1 MDAQTQMRVF
11 EPFFTTKEAGRG
23 TGLGLAMVYGVVK
36 QSGGSIWV
44 YSEVGKG
51 TTFNVYLP
59 QSEGGAEKLVQKSP
73 QRVDL
78 RGSETVLLVED
89 DPAVRGLVRSM
100 LEARGY
106 TVISPESPDEAVSLC
121 TNYSGSMDLLLT
133 DMILP
138 GTTGRLIAEQ
148 VGRLRPGIKVLYMSG
163 YTDDTLIHA
172 KGLEEGLAF
181 LQKPFTVAMLA
192 AKVREVLDA

>member
-1 MDAQTQMRVF
+1 
-11 EPFFTTKEAGRG
+11 
-23 TGLGLAMVYGVVK
+23 
-36 QSGGSIWV
+36 
-44 YSEVGKG
+44 
-51 TTFNVYLP
+51 
-59 QSEGGAEKLVQKSP
+59 
-73 QRVDL
+73 
-78 RGSETVLLVED
+78 
-89 DPAVRGLVRSM
+89 M

-148 VGRLRPGIKVLYMSG
+148 VGRLRPKIKVLYMSG

-172 KGLEEGLAF
+172 QGLDEGLAF

-192 AKVREVLDA
+192 AKVREVLDADGFRPGR